1 MDIKLEKVTSEEK
14 AILYNLLQF
23 ALYDMSQYVDIDLN
37 ESGFFDY
44 DWFENYFIDDD
55 RDAYLI
61 KSNNQLVG
69 FVMVNENLKIYS
81 NGKSIA
87 EFLILPSYRR
97 KQIGKQVAITI
108 FDMYL
113 GNWEV
118 EPIENSITAYKF
130 WQNTIKEYTNNNY
143 EEKNKM
149 FTFNNK

>member
-23 ALYDMSQYVDIDLN
+23 AIYDASQYVDIDLN
-37 ESGFFDY
+37 ESGFFNY
-44 DWFENYFIDDD
+44 DWFENYFTDHD
-55 RDAYLI
+55 RDAYFIKMDDKLI
-61 KSNNQLVG
+61 G

-97 KQIGKQVAITI
+97 KKIGKQVAITI

-118 EPIENSITAYKF
+118 EPIENSIQAYKF

-143 EEKNKM
+143 EEKNRI

>member
-1 MDIKLEKVTSEEK
+1 MNIKLEKVTSEKK

-23 ALYDMSQYVDIDLN
+23 AIYDASQYVDIDLN
-37 ESGFFDY
+37 ESGIFDY
-44 DWFENYFIDDD
+44 DWFENYFIDND
-55 RDAYLI
+55 RDAYFIKMGDKLI
-61 KSNNQLVG
+61 G

-87 EFLILPSYRR
+87 EFLIIPSYRR
-97 KQIGKQVAITI
+97 KKIGKQVAITI

-118 EPIENSITAYKF
+118 EPIENSIQAYKF

-143 EEKNKM
+143 EEKNRI

>member
-1 MDIKLEKVTSEEK
+1 MEIKLEKVTSEEK
-14 AILYNLLQF
+14 TILYNLLQF
-23 ALYDMSQYVDIDLN
+23 AIYDASQYVDIDLN

-55 RDAYLI
+55 RDAYFIKMGDKLI
-61 KSNNQLVG
+61 G

-87 EFLILPSYRR
+87 EFLIFPSYRR
-97 KQIGKQVAITI
+97 KKIGKQVAITI

-118 EPIENSITAYKF
+118 ELIKNSIQAYKF

-143 EEKNKM
+143 EEKNKI

>member
-1 MDIKLEKVTSEEK
+1 MNIKLEKVTSEEK

-23 ALYDMSQYVDIDLN
+23 AIYDASQYVDIDLN
-37 ESGFFDY
+37 ESGIFDY
-44 DWFENYFIDDD
+44 DWFENYFIDND
-55 RDAYLI
+55 RDAYFIKMGDKLI
-61 KSNNQLVG
+61 G

-87 EFLILPSYRR
+87 EFLIIPSYRR
-97 KQIGKQVAITI
+97 KKIGKQVAITI

-118 EPIENSITAYKF
+118 EPIENSIQAYKF

-143 EEKNKM
+143 EEKNRI

>member
-1 MDIKLEKVTSEEK
+1 MGDKL
-14 AILYNLLQF
+14 I
-23 ALYDMSQYVDIDLN
+23 
-37 ESGFFDY
+37 
-44 DWFENYFIDDD
+44 
-55 RDAYLI
+55 
-61 KSNNQLVG
+61 G

-87 EFLILPSYRR
+87 EFLIFPSYRR
-97 KQIGKQVAITI
+97 KKIGKQVAITI

-118 EPIENSITAYKF
+118 EPIKNSIQAYKF

-143 EEKNKM
+143 EEKNKI

>member
-23 ALYDMSQYVDIDLN
+23 AIYDASQYVDIDLN
-37 ESGFFDY
+37 ESGFFNY
-44 DWFENYFIDDD
+44 DWFENYFTDHD
-55 RDAYLI
+55 RDAYFIKMDDKLI
-61 KSNNQLVG
+61 G

-97 KQIGKQVAITI
+97 KKIGKQVAITI

-118 EPIENSITAYKF
+118 EPIENSIQAYKF

>member
-1 MDIKLEKVTSEEK
+1 MNIKLEKVTSEEK

-23 ALYDMSQYVDIDLN
+23 AIYDASQYVDIDLN
-37 ESGFFDY
+37 ESGIFDY
-44 DWFENYFIDDD
+44 DWFENYFIDND
-55 RDAYLI
+55 RDAYFIKMGDKLI
-61 KSNNQLVG
+61 G

-81 NGKSIA
+81 YGKSIA
-87 EFLILPSYRR
+87 EFWIIPSYRR
-97 KQIGKQVAITI
+97 KKIGKQVAITI

-118 EPIENSITAYKF
+118 EPIENSIQAYKF

-143 EEKNKM
+143 EEKNRI

>member
-23 ALYDMSQYVDIDLN
+23 AIYDASQYVDIDLN
-37 ESGFFDY
+37 ELGFFDY
-44 DWFENYFIDDD
+44 DWFENYFTDHD
-55 RDAYLI
+55 RDAYFIKMSDKLI
-61 KSNNQLVG
+61 G

-97 KQIGKQVAITI
+97 KKIGKQVAITI

-118 EPIENSITAYKF
+118 EPIENSIQAYKF

>member
-23 ALYDMSQYVDIDLN
+23 AIYDASQYVDIDLN
-37 ESGFFDY
+37 ESEFFDY
-44 DWFENYFIDDD
+44 NWFENYFIDDD
-55 RDAYLI
+55 RDAYFIKMGDKLI
-61 KSNNQLVG
+61 G

-97 KQIGKQVAITI
+97 KKIGKQVAIAI
-108 FDMYL
+108 FGMYL

-118 EPIENSITAYKF
+118 EPIENSIQAYKF

-143 EEKNKM
+143 EEKNKI
-149 FTFNNK
+149 FIFNNK

>member
-1 MDIKLEKVTSEEK
+1 MNIKLEKVTSEEK
-14 AILYNLLQF
+14 TILYNLLQF
-23 ALYDMSQYVDIDLN
+23 AIYDASQYVDIDLN
-37 ESGFFDY
+37 ESGIFDY

-55 RDAYLI
+55 RDAYFIKMGDKLI
-61 KSNNQLVG
+61 G

-87 EFLILPSYRR
+87 EFLIFPSYRR
-97 KQIGKQVAITI
+97 KKIGKQVAITI

-118 EPIENSITAYKF
+118 EPIENSIQAYKF

-143 EEKNKM
+143 EEKNRI

>member
-1 MDIKLEKVTSEEK
+1 MNIKLEKVTSEEK

-23 ALYDMSQYVDIDLN
+23 AIYDASQYVDIDLN
-37 ESGFFDY
+37 ESGIFDY
-44 DWFENYFIDDD
+44 DWFENYFIDND
-55 RDAYLI
+55 RDAYFIKMGDKLI
-61 KSNNQLVG
+61 G

-87 EFLILPSYRR
+87 EFLIFPSYRR
-97 KQIGKQVAITI
+97 KKIGKQVAITI

-118 EPIENSITAYKF
+118 EPIKNSIQAYKF

-143 EEKNKM
+143 EEKNKI

>member
-23 ALYDMSQYVDIDLN
+23 AIYDASQYVDIDLN
-37 ESGFFDY
+37 ESGFFNY
-44 DWFENYFIDDD
+44 DWFENYFTDHD
-55 RDAYLI
+55 RDAYFIKMDDKLI
-61 KSNNQLVG
+61 G

-97 KQIGKQVAITI
+97 KKIGKQVAITI

-118 EPIENSITAYKF
+118 EPIENSIQAYKF

-143 EEKNKM
+143 EEKNKI
-149 FTFNNK
+149 FIFNNK